1 MSKKRINRREF
12 LVASATLAG
21 AALPGLARSDGRPCP
36 SPGLA
41 GTRGVP
47 VGESCSPAGQFPR
60 LTLTSRASSG
70 LRAWTVGHP
79 FRQGDVPPGTLLA
92 ADGNAFQAD
101 VRNRWPDGSVKF
113 AVLSGISAFKQGK
126 QTQIEFS
133 TAGGVDQ
140 ATNVAEPDSLDVLA
154 SFSGGVKGTYTLQS
168 VLGVG
173 KETWGSRARGGR
185 VRAIPGPVMSEFHYY
200 VPTSDEHVVLW
211 FYVRRYADGATEV
224 ETVVEN
230 GWLLAPG
237 PGRRDYAIDLVIS
250 GRSRFSGPV
259 SHLHHT
265 RWSRVDWVGA
275 DPQIVPRH
283 DPGYLRQ
290 TRLVPN
296 YGYTD
301 PSAEAFR
308 KLTTEELP
316 APFARGNWP
325 ARMGSAGHS
334 ASIGLLPK
342 WEALYCTSADPRAYV
357 AMVGNSRCAGRYP
370 IHYRDETTGR
380 VPLYASYPQLTL
392 SSGWGKSQPPEPG
405 GERVDGGWAITH
417 HPSLGYLNYIVTGRW
432 PALESLQFSASFAM
446 LESRPST
453 RQGGGVLACINAPLT
468 TRGAAWAWRTMGQA
482 AAISPTS
489 LRGVAPAAPD
499 QAVQLQ
505 AAASIGDTA
514 AWMRK
519 RFVDG
524 TIDRGVHRN
533 SVGWLGQYDGGS
545 KEAAA
550 EWWGAGW
557 MARFQSLALGHISDL
572 GIEDLQRPEDLFV
585 VRNHSYEGALLLIGD
600 DESWNWR
607 RMALYRQP
615 YLKSGSKPSAPV
627 FMSISEAF
635 SAYRARFDLSEL
647 SAAPGG
653 ALKEHSSDANIRRDS
668 SSNMATGYGAFG
680 AAVLAMAVD
689 HARPGAAAKYALTR
703 SAPNFSPA
711 RAGAHDEPT
720 WALVP
725 R

>member
-1 MSKKRINRREF
+1 MSKRRINRRDF

-21 AALPGLARSDGRPCP
+21 AAMPGLAWPGGRLCP
-36 SPGLA
+36 AAEVA
-41 GTRGVP
+41 GTHARPGSESCNP
-47 VGESCSPAGQFPR
+47 VGKIPR

-70 LRAWTVGHP
+70 LHAWTIGHP
-79 FRQGDVPPGTLLA
+79 FRQGDVPRGTLLV
-92 ADGNAFQAD
+92 ADGDYFQSD

-113 AVLSGISAFKQGK
+113 VVLSGLSAFKRGEPK
-126 QTQIEFS
+126 QIELA
-133 TAGGVDQ
+133 TASSVDHGS
-140 ATNVAEPDSLDVLA
+140 NVAEPDSLDVRA
-154 SFSGGVKGTYTLQS
+154 SFGGAVKGAYSLEA
-168 VLGVG
+168 VLGVN
-173 KETWGSRARGGR
+173 KERWGSRASGGR
-185 VRAIPGPVMSEFHYY
+185 VRTIPGPVMSEFHYY
-200 VPTSDEHVVLW
+200 VPTSDDHVSLW
-211 FYVRRYADGATEV
+211 FYVRRFADGATEV

-230 GWLLAPG
+230 GWLFAPG
-237 PGRRDYAIDLVIS
+237 PGRKDYTVDLVIS
-250 GRSRFSGPV
+250 GRTRFSGSV
-259 SHLHHT
+259 SHFHHT

-296 YGYTD
+296 YGYTK
-301 PSAEAFR
+301 PSAQAFR
-308 KLTTEELP
+308 NLITEEQP

-325 ARMGSAGHS
+325 VRMGAAGHS
-334 ASIGLLPK
+334 SSIGLLPK

-357 AMVGNSRCAGRYP
+357 AIVGNSRCAGRYP

-380 VPLYASYPQLTL
+380 VPLYASHPELTL
-392 SSGWGKSQPPEPG
+392 TSGWGKAKPPEPSG
-405 GERVDGGWAITH
+405 GRVDGGWAITH
-417 HPSLGYLNYIVTGRW
+417 HPSVGYLNYIVTGRW
-432 PALESLQFSASFAM
+432 PALESLQFSASFSM

-482 AAISPTS
+482 AAISPTAF
-489 LRGVAPAAPD
+489 RGVAPPAPD
-499 QAVQLQ
+499 RAVQLQ
-505 AAASIGDTA
+505 AATSISDTA

-533 SVGWLGQYDGGS
+533 SVGWLGQYGGS
-545 KEAAA
+545 SKNPVV

-572 GIEDLQRPEDLFV
+572 GIEDLQRPEDLNV
-585 VRNHSYEGALLLIGD
+585 VRDHSYDGTLRLVGD

-615 YLKSGSKPSAPV
+615 YLKDGSKPAAPI
-627 FMSISEAF
+627 FMSTAEAF
-635 SAYRARFDLSEL
+635 ASYRTRFELSEL

-653 ALKEHSSDANIRRDS
+653 TLKNHSSDTDIRRGS
-668 SSNMATGYGAFG
+668 SSNMATGFGAFP

-689 HARPGAAAKYALTR
+689 HARPGAAAKYALVS